1 MTFTERGNTMGVFI
15 MCNKDQKIRDLEREV
30 VELREEKYDL
40 SAENT
45 TLLDLYRSKRSE
57 ADMYWAACKKQGEII
72 IDLQSENEVLKKQN
86 EALFKQREGLC
97 NENAKLS
104 AGWADFDALYE
115 KLNTLGSE
123 RDQAIKEK
131 VRLEVIRDDILKEN
145 QRLKDDRT
153 YLHTELARRGEAI
166 DALKKV
172 IDLYSGAIGYQE
184 KRKG

>member
-1 MTFTERGNTMGVFI
+1 MTFTERGNNMAISIFTTCKKDEAI
-15 MCNKDQKIRDLEREV
+15 NRLSEDNAKLARRNATLSDENKILH
-30 VELREEKYDL
+30 
-40 SAENT
+40 T
-45 TLLDLYRSKRSE
+45 E

-86 EALFKQREGLC
+86 EALFKQREGLR

-115 KLNTLGSE
+115 KLNSLGSE

-131 VRLEVIRDDILKEN
+131 VRLEVIRDGLLKEN

-153 YLHTELARRGEAI
+153 YLHTELAKRGEAI
-166 DALKKV
+166 EALKKV
-172 IDLYSGAIGYQE
+172 LKLYGDLGYQE
-184 KRKG
+184 K